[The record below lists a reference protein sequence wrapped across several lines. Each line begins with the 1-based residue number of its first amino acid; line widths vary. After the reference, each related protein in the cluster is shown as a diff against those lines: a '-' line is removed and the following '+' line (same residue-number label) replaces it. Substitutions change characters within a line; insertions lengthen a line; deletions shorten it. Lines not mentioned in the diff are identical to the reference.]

1 MTMSALQRVEELNIL
16 TRAKYPIIYIISW
29 EERRIEDMLRQV
41 ALDRRKKLYG
51 WTLTH
56 GIAPLDLL
64 NADPVD
70 PATRDPLAALDFVA
84 RSQEAAIFVL
94 KDFHPYLDESR
105 GGPDQPVI
113 IRRLRDI
120 TNQLKESRKTLI
132 ILSPVL
138 QIPPDI
144 EKDITVLDYSLPTL
158 EELELSLERVVRSAR
173 EIAGVKLKMTA
184 EERERVLNAA
194 RGLTCIEAENVF
206 AKSLV
211 MRRKLDLDVI
221 IAEKEQII
229 RRSQILEYY
238 ESVEGFA
245 HIGGLGLVKQWLRK
259 RGIAFSEKAR
269 RFGLP
274 EPKGL
279 LLLGVQGAG
288 KSLLAKAVAS
298 QWQLPLLRL
307 DLGRVF
313 SELVGSSEQN
323 IRTALRLAESVA
335 PCVLWLDEIEKGLAG
350 ASGSGSSDAGTSAR
364 VFGSLLT
371 WMQEKT
377 SPVFVIG
384 TANDISALP
393 PEILRKGRFDE
404 IFFVDLPQPQERRE
418 IFAIHLARRGRDPLE
433 YDLNQL
439 ALASEGFSGAEIEQV
454 VIDALYDAFEDNREV
469 TNEDLLR
476 NIRQTIPLSQ
486 TMGQKISALRQWAK
500 THARPAS
507 EPPQPQPL
515 RPFQEAGNGGPW
527 FRVAD
532 RDLQVIDPA

>member
-1 MTMSALQRVEELNIL
+1 MYKSKAQMSSLQRVDELNIL
-16 TRAKYPIIYIISW
+16 TRAKYPIVYIVSW

-51 WTLTH
+51 WTLTN
-56 GIAPLDLL
+56 GITPLDLMQPT
-64 NADPVD
+64 AMD
-70 PATRDPLAALDFVA
+70 PATRDPLNAVDFVA
-84 RSQEAAIFVL
+84 QSQEAAIFVL
-94 KDFHPYLDESR
+94 KDFHPYLDASR
-105 GGPDQPVI
+105 GGPDHPVVV
-113 IRRLRDI
+113 RRLRDI

-132 ILSPVL
+132 ILSPIL
-138 QIPPDI
+138 RFPSDL
-144 EKDITVLDYSLPTL
+144 EKDITVLDYSLPTKD
-158 EELELSLERVVRSAR
+158 ELELSLERVVRSAR
-173 EIAGVKLKMTA
+173 EIAGVQLKMSD
-184 EERERVLNAA
+184 EDRERVLNAA

-211 MRRKLDLDVI
+211 MDRKLDLGII
-221 IAEKEQII
+221 IAEKEQLI
-229 RRSQILEYY
+229 RRSQVLEYY
-238 ESVEGFA
+238 ESLEGFA
-245 HIGGLGLVKQWLRK
+245 NVGGMDLVKQWLRK
-259 RGIAFSEKAR
+259 RGVAFTEKAR

-323 IRTALRLAESVA
+323 MRTALRLAESVA

-350 ASGSGSSDAGTSAR
+350 ATGSGNSDAGTSAR

-384 TANDISALP
+384 TSNDISVLP

-404 IFFVDLPQPQERRE
+404 IFFVDLPQVQERRE
-418 IFAIHLARRGRDPLE
+418 IFAIHLARRGRDPLN

-439 ALASEGFSGAEIEQV
+439 ALKSDGFSGAEIEQV
-454 VIDALYDAFEDNREV
+454 IIDGLYDAFEDERDLSD
-469 TNEDLLR
+469 EDLLR
-476 NIRQTIPLSQ
+476 DLANTIPLSQ
-486 TMGQKISALRQWAK
+486 TMESRISALRQWARH
-500 THARPAS
+500 HARPAS
-507 EPPQPQPL
+507 PPPSPQPILPARHAAL
-515 RPFQEAGNGGPW
+515 RQMELG
-527 FRVAD
+527 
-532 RDLQVIDPA
+532 

>member
-1 MTMSALQRVEELNIL
+1 MLALQRVDELNTL
-16 TRAKYPIIYIISW
+16 TRAKYPIIYIVSW

-41 ALDRRKKLYG
+41 AIERRKKLYE
-51 WTLTH
+51 WTLTN
-56 GIAPLDLL
+56 GIMPLDVVQTH
-64 NADPVD
+64 AID
-70 PATRDPLAALDFVA
+70 PATRDPLIALDFVA
-84 RSQEAAIFVL
+84 QSQEAAVFLL
-94 KDFHPYLDESR
+94 KDFHPFLDSDR
-105 GGPDQPVI
+105 GGPDHPVI

-132 ILSPVL
+132 ILSPIL
-138 QIPPDI
+138 RFTPDL
-144 EKDITVLDYSLPTL
+144 EKDITVLDYSLPTID
-158 EELELSLERVVRSAR
+158 ELELSLDRVVRSAR
-173 EIAGVKLKMTA
+173 EIAGVQLKMS
-184 EERERVLNAA
+184 EDERERVLNAA

-211 MRRKLDLDVI
+211 MGRKLDLGII
-221 IAEKEQII
+221 IAEKEQLIS
-229 RRSQILEYY
+229 RSQILEYY
-238 ESVEGFA
+238 ETVDGFSNV
-245 HIGGLGLVKQWLRK
+245 GGLGLVKQWLRK
-259 RGIAFSEKAR
+259 RGMAFSEKAR

-323 IRTALRLAESVA
+323 IRTALRLAESVS

-350 ASGSGSSDAGTSAR
+350 ATGSGSSDAGTSAR
-364 VFGSLLT
+364 VFGSFLT

-393 PEILRKGRFDE
+393 PEVLRKGRFDE

-433 YDLNQL
+433 FDLNKL
-439 ALASEGFSGAEIEQV
+439 AMASEGYSGAEIEQV
-454 VIDALYDAFEDNREV
+454 IIDGLYDAFEHERDLAS
-469 TNEDLLR
+469 EDLFR
-476 NIRQTIPLSQ
+476 NLQNTIPLSQ
-486 TMGQKISALRQWAK
+486 TMESKITALRQWARQ
-500 THARPAS
+500 HARPAS
-507 EPPQPQPL
+507 DPPQPQPL
-515 RPFQEAGNGGPW
+515 LPHQNNGLRHMELG
-527 FRVAD
+527 
-532 RDLQVIDPA
+532 

>member
-1 MTMSALQRVEELNIL
+1 MTVDATRKRISSLQRVAELNIL
-16 TRAKYPIIYIISW
+16 TRAKYPIIYIVCW

-51 WTLTH
+51 WTLTN

-64 NADPVD
+64 QATPVD
-70 PATRDPLAALDFVA
+70 PATRDPLNALDFVA
-84 RSQEAAIFVL
+84 QSQEAAIFVL
-94 KDFHPYLDESR
+94 KDFHPYLDASR
-105 GGPDQPVI
+105 GGPDYPVI
-113 IRRLRDI
+113 VRRVRDI

-138 QIPPDI
+138 RFPPDL

-158 EELELSLERVVRSAR
+158 DELALSLDRVVRSAR
-173 EIAGVKLKMTA
+173 EIAGVQLKMSE
-184 EERERVLNAA
+184 EEREWVLNAA

-211 MRRKLDLDVI
+211 TGRKLDLSI
-221 IAEKEQII
+221 IVAEKEQLI
-229 RRSQILEYY
+229 RRSQVLEYY
-238 ESVEGFA
+238 ESVEGFGNV
-245 HIGGLGLVKQWLRK
+245 GGMGLVKQWLRK
-259 RGIAFSEKAR
+259 RGVAFSEKAR

-323 IRTALRLAESVA
+323 MRTALRLAENVA

-350 ASGSGSSDAGTSAR
+350 ATGSGVSDAGTSAR

-384 TANDISALP
+384 TSNDIAALP

-404 IFFVDLPQPQERRE
+404 IFFVDLPQVQERRE
-418 IFAIHLARRGRDPLE
+418 IFAIHLARRGRDPLS

-439 ALASEGFSGAEIEQV
+439 AVKSEGFSGAEIEQV
-454 VIDALYDAFEDNREV
+454 IIDGLYDAFEDDREL
-469 TNEDLLR
+469 TDEDLQR
-476 NIRQTIPLSQ
+476 NLSHTIPLSQ
-486 TMGQKISALRQWAK
+486 TMESKISALRQWARH
-500 THARPAS
+500 HARPAS
-507 EPPQPQPL
+507 EPPSPQPL
-515 RPFQEAGNGGPW
+515 LPARHNGLRQMELG
-527 FRVAD
+527 
-532 RDLQVIDPA
+532 

>member
-1 MTMSALQRVEELNIL
+1 MHATQRVEELNTL
-16 TRAKYPIIYIISW
+16 TRAKYPIIYIVSW

-41 ALDRRKKLYG
+41 AIERRKKLYE
-51 WTLTH
+51 WTLTN
-56 GIAPLDLL
+56 GIMPLDVVQ
-64 NADPVD
+64 NHPID
-70 PATRDPLAALDFVA
+70 PATRDPLNALDFVA
-84 RSQEAAIFVL
+84 HSQEAAIFVL
-94 KDFHPYLDESR
+94 KDFHPLLDNAN
-105 GGPDQPVI
+105 GGPDHPVI

-132 ILSPVL
+132 ILSPIL
-138 QIPPDI
+138 KFPPDL
-144 EKDITVLDYSLPTL
+144 EKDITLLDYSLPTL
-158 EELELSLERVVRSAR
+158 DELELSLDRVVRSAR
-173 EIAGVKLKMTA
+173 EIAGVQLKMNA
-184 EERERVLNAA
+184 EDRERVLNAA

-211 MRRKLDLDVI
+211 KGRKLDLGII
-221 IAEKEQII
+221 IAEKEQLI

-238 ESVEGFA
+238 ETVEGFGNV
-245 HIGGLGLVKQWLRK
+245 GGLGLVKQWLRT
-259 RGIAFSEKAR
+259 RGMAFTEKAR

-323 IRTALRLAESVA
+323 IRSALHLAENVS

-350 ASGSGSSDAGTSAR
+350 ASGSGSADAGTSAR

-393 PEILRKGRFDE
+393 PEVLRKGRFDE
-404 IFFVDLPQPQERRE
+404 IFFVDLPQLQERRE

-439 ALASEGFSGAEIEQV
+439 AVVSDGFSGAEIEQV
-454 VIDALYDAFEDNREV
+454 IIDGLYDAFEHDRDL
-469 TNEDLLR
+469 TGEDMFR
-476 NIRQTIPLSQ
+476 NLEKTVPLSQ
-486 TMGQKISALRQWAK
+486 TMESKITALRQWAR

-507 EPPQPQPL
+507 EPPQPQPVLPRRNNGL
-515 RPFQEAGNGGPW
+515 RHME
-527 FRVAD
+527 
-532 RDLQVIDPA
+532 LQ

>member
-1 MTMSALQRVEELNIL
+1 MSTLQRVDELNIL
-16 TRAKYPIIYIISW
+16 TRAKYPIIYIVSW

-41 ALDRRKKLYG
+41 AIDRRKKLYG
-51 WTLTH
+51 WTLTN
-56 GIAPLDLL
+56 GIAPLDVIQHE
-64 NADPVD
+64 PVD
-70 PATRDPLAALDFVA
+70 PSTRDPLNALDFVA

-94 KDFHPYLDESR
+94 KDFHPYLDGKR
-105 GGPDQPVI
+105 GGPDHPVI
-113 IRRLRDI
+113 LRRLRDI

-132 ILSPVL
+132 ILSPTL
-138 QIPPDI
+138 RIPTDL
-144 EKDITVLDYSLPTL
+144 EKDVTVLDYSLPTL
-158 EELELSLERVVRSAR
+158 DELELSLDRVVRSAR
-173 EIAGVKLKMTA
+173 EIAGVQLKMA
-184 EERERVLNAA
+184 EEERERVLNAA

-211 MRRKLDLDVI
+211 MGRKLDLSI
-221 IAEKEQII
+221 IVAEKEQLI

-238 ESVEGFA
+238 ESVEGFSNV
-245 HIGGLGLVKQWLRK
+245 GGMGLVKQWLRK
-259 RGIAFSEKAR
+259 RGQAFTEKAR

-279 LLLGVQGAG
+279 LLLGVQGSG

-323 IRTALRLAESVA
+323 IRSALRLAENVA

-350 ASGSGSSDAGTSAR
+350 ATGSGNADAGTSAR

-384 TANDISALP
+384 TANDIAALP
-393 PEILRKGRFDE
+393 PEVLRKGRFDE
-404 IFFVDLPQPQERRE
+404 IFFVDLPQAQERRE
-418 IFAIHLARRGRDPLE
+418 IFAIHLARRGRDPLGF
-433 YDLNQL
+433 DLNQL
-439 ALASEGFSGAEIEQV
+439 AHETDGFSGAEIEQV
-454 VIDALYDAFEDNREV
+454 IIDALYDAFEHNRDL
-469 TNEDLLR
+469 NDEDLFR
-476 NIRQTIPLSQ
+476 AIKNTIPLSQ
-486 TMGQKISALRQWAK
+486 TMEAKITALRQWAR

-507 EPPQPQPL
+507 EPPAPQPVLPHIRNNAL
-515 RPFQEAGNGGPW
+515 RQIELG
-527 FRVAD
+527 
-532 RDLQVIDPA
+532 

>member
-1 MTMSALQRVEELNIL
+1 MSTLQRLDELNIL
-16 TRAKYPIIYIISW
+16 TRAKYPIIYIVSW

-41 ALDRRKKLYG
+41 AIDRRKKLYG
-51 WTLTH
+51 WTLTD
-56 GIAPLDLL
+56 GITPLDLVQA
-64 NADPVD
+64 NTVD
-70 PATRDPLAALDFVA
+70 PATRDPLNALDFMA

-94 KDFHPYLDESR
+94 KDFHPYFDEAR
-105 GGPDQPVI
+105 GGPDHPVI

-132 ILSPVL
+132 ILSPIL
-138 QIPPDI
+138 RIPTDL

-158 EELELSLERVVRSAR
+158 DELELSLERVVRSAR
-173 EIAGVKLKMTA
+173 EIAGVQLKMSDD
-184 EERERVLNAA
+184 ERERVLNAA

-211 MRRKLDLDVI
+211 MGRKLDLGII
-221 IAEKEQII
+221 IAEKEQLI

-245 HIGGLGLVKQWLRK
+245 NVGGLNLVKQWLRK
-259 RGIAFSEKAR
+259 RGVAFSEKAR

-323 IRTALRLAESVA
+323 IRTALRLAENVA

-350 ASGSGSSDAGTSAR
+350 ATGAGTSDAGTSAR

-384 TANDISALP
+384 TANDITALP
-393 PEILRKGRFDE
+393 PEVLRKGRFDE

-433 YDLNQL
+433 FDLNQL
-439 ALASEGFSGAEIEQV
+439 AVAAEGFSGAEIEQV
-454 VIDALYDAFEDNREV
+454 IIDALYDAFEDNREL
-469 TNEDLLR
+469 TDADLFR
-476 NIRQTIPLSQ
+476 NMNDTIPLSQ
-486 TMGQKISALRQWAK
+486 TVESKITALRQWARK
-500 THARPAS
+500 HARPAS

-515 RPFQEAGNGGPW
+515 LPSRGNGEM
-527 FRVAD
+527 RRMELSD
-532 RDLQVIDPA
+532 R

>member
-1 MTMSALQRVEELNIL
+1 MLTLDRVDELNIL
-16 TRAKYPIIYIISW
+16 TRAKYPIIYIVSW
-29 EERRIEDMLRQV
+29 EERRIEDMLRRV
-41 ALDRRKKLYG
+41 AIDRRKKLYG
-51 WTLTH
+51 WTLTK
-56 GIAPLDLL
+56 GIAPLDVVQSQ
-64 NADPVD
+64 AID
-70 PATRDPLAALDFVA
+70 PATRDPLNALDFVA
-84 RSQEAAIFVL
+84 QSDEAAMFIL
-94 KDFHPYLDESR
+94 KDFHPFLDSSR
-105 GGPDQPVI
+105 GGSDHPVI
-113 IRRLRDI
+113 VRRLRDI
-120 TNQLKESRKTLI
+120 TNELKESRKTVIL
-132 ILSPVL
+132 LSPTL
-138 QIPPDI
+138 RFPPDM

-158 EELELSLERVVRSAR
+158 DELDLSLERVIRSAR
-173 EIAGVKLKMTA
+173 EIAGVQLKMHG

-211 MRRKLDLDVI
+211 MGRKLDLSVI
-221 IAEKEQII
+221 VAEKEQLI

-238 ESVEGFA
+238 ESVEGFSN
-245 HIGGLGLVKQWLRK
+245 IGGLSLVKQWLRK
-259 RGIAFSEKAR
+259 RGMAFTEKAR

-323 IRTALRLAESVA
+323 IRSALRLAESVS

-393 PEILRKGRFDE
+393 PEVLRKGRFDE
-404 IFFVDLPQPQERRE
+404 IFFVDLPQLQERRE
-418 IFAIHLARRGRDPLE
+418 IFAIHLARRGRDALT
-433 YDLNQL
+433 YDLNHL
-439 ALASEGFSGAEIEQV
+439 AKASEGFSGAEIEQLI
-454 VIDALYDAFEDNREV
+454 IDGLYDAFEDEREL
-469 TNEDLLR
+469 TTDDLL
-476 NIRQTIPLSQ
+476 NNMKETVPLSK
-486 TMGQKISALRQWAK
+486 TMEGKISALRQWARN
-500 THARPAS
+500 HARPAS
-507 EPPQPQPL
+507 EPPPQQPILPTMS
-515 RPFQEAGNGGPW
+515 GNGGL
-527 FRVAD
+527 RQ
-532 RDLQVIDPA
+532 LELG

>member
-1 MTMSALQRVEELNIL
+1 MSSLQRVDELNIL
-16 TRAKYPIIYIISW
+16 TRAKYPILYIVSW

-41 ALDRRKKLYG
+41 AIDRRKKLYG
-51 WTLTH
+51 WTLTD
-56 GIAPLDLL
+56 GIAPLDLVQA
-64 NADPVD
+64 NPVD
-70 PATRDPLAALDFVA
+70 PGTRDPLNALDFVA

-94 KDFHPYLDESR
+94 KDFHPYLDSVR
-105 GGPDQPVI
+105 GGPDHPVI
-113 IRRLRDI
+113 LRRLRDI

-132 ILSPVL
+132 ILSPIL
-138 QIPPDI
+138 RIPTDL
-144 EKDITVLDYSLPTL
+144 EKDVTVLDYSLPTL
-158 EELELSLERVVRSAR
+158 DELEHSLDRVIRSAR
-173 EIAGVKLKMTA
+173 EIAGVQLKMR
-184 EERERVLNAA
+184 EDERERVLNAA

-211 MRRKLDLDVI
+211 MDRKLDLGII
-221 IAEKEQII
+221 IAEKEQLI

-245 HIGGLGLVKQWLRK
+245 NVGGMNLVKHWLRK
-259 RGIAFSEKAR
+259 RGMAFTEKAR

-323 IRTALRLAESVA
+323 IRSALRLAENVS

-350 ASGSGSSDAGTSAR
+350 ATGKGSSDAGTSAR
-364 VFGSLLT
+364 VFGSFLT

-393 PEILRKGRFDE
+393 PEVLRKGRFDE

-454 VIDALYDAFEDNREV
+454 IIDGLYDAFENGREL
-469 TNEDLLR
+469 TDQDLLG
-476 NIRQTIPLSQ
+476 NLEHTIPLSQ
-486 TMGQKISALRQWAK
+486 TMERKITELRQWARK
-500 THARPAS
+500 HARPAS
-507 EPPQPQPL
+507 EAPQPQPRL
-515 RPFQEAGNGGPW
+515 PNQSNGGV
-527 FRVAD
+527 R
-532 RDLQVIDPA
+532 RIELG

>member
-1 MTMSALQRVEELNIL
+1 MSSLHRVDELNIL
-16 TRAKYPIIYIISW
+16 TRAKYPIIYIVSW

-41 ALDRRKKLYG
+41 AIERRKKLYG
-51 WTLTH
+51 WTLTN
-56 GIAPLDLL
+56 GITPLDVSPVS
-64 NADPVD
+64 PVD

-84 RSQEAAIFVL
+84 QSQEAAIFVL
-94 KDFHPYLDESR
+94 KDFHPFLDDSR
-105 GGPDQPVI
+105 GGADHPVVV
-113 IRRLRDI
+113 RRLRDI
-120 TNQLKESRKTLI
+120 TNQLKESRKNLI
-132 ILSPVL
+132 ILSPIL
-138 QIPPDI
+138 RYPPEL
-144 EKDITVLDYSLPTL
+144 EKDITMLDYSLPTL
-158 EELELSLERVVRSAR
+158 DELELSLDRVVRSAR
-173 EIAGVKLKMTA
+173 EMAGVQLKMTD

-211 MRRKLDLDVI
+211 MGRQLDLSVI

-229 RRSQILEYY
+229 RRSQVLEYY

-245 HIGGLGLVKQWLRK
+245 NVGGMGLVKQWLRK
-259 RGIAFSEKAR
+259 RGMAFTEKAR

-323 IRTALRLAESVA
+323 IRTALRVAESVS

-350 ASGSGSSDAGTSAR
+350 ATGSGSADAGTSAR

-393 PEILRKGRFDE
+393 PELLRKGRFDE
-404 IFFVDLPQPQERRE
+404 IFFVDLPQVQERRE
-418 IFAIHLARRGRDPLE
+418 IFAIHLARRGRDPLTF
-433 YDLNQL
+433 DLNGL
-439 ALASEGFSGAEIEQV
+439 AVAADGFSGAEIEQL
-454 VIDALYDAFEDNREV
+454 VIDGLYDAFENESDL
-469 TNEDLLR
+469 TNDDLYR
-476 NIRQTIPLSQ
+476 NLKNTVPLSQ
-486 TMGQKISALRQWAK
+486 TMETKITALRQWARH
-500 THARPAS
+500 HARPAS

-515 RPFQEAGNGGPW
+515 YPSRNNSLRQIELA
-527 FRVAD
+527 
-532 RDLQVIDPA
+532 

>member
-1 MTMSALQRVEELNIL
+1 MSTLHRVDELNIL
-16 TRAKYPIIYIISW
+16 TRAKYPIIYIVSW
-29 EERRIEDMLRQV
+29 EERRIEDMLREV
-41 ALDRRKKLYG
+41 AISRRKKLYG
-51 WTLTH
+51 WTLTN
-56 GIAPLDLL
+56 GIAPLDVVQ
-64 NADPVD
+64 DQPVD
-70 PATRDPLAALDFVA
+70 PATRDPLNALDFMA
-84 RSQEAAIFVL
+84 QSQEAAIFVL
-94 KDFHPYLDESR
+94 KDFHPYLDDSR
-105 GGPDQPVI
+105 GGPDHPVI

-132 ILSPVL
+132 ILSPL
-138 QIPPDI
+138 LRFPADL

-158 EELELSLERVVRSAR
+158 DELELSLDRVIRSAR
-173 EIAGVKLKMTA
+173 EIAGVQLKMSGD
-184 EERERVLNAA
+184 ERERVLNAA

-211 MRRKLDLDVI
+211 MDRKLDLGII
-221 IAEKEQII
+221 IAEKEQLI
-229 RRSQILEYY
+229 RRSQVLEYY
-238 ESVEGFA
+238 ESVEGFSNV
-245 HIGGLGLVKQWLRK
+245 GGMSLVKQWLRK
-259 RGIAFSEKAR
+259 RGMAFSEKAR
-269 RFGLP
+269 QFGLP

-323 IRTALRLAESVA
+323 MRAALHLAENVA

-350 ASGSGSSDAGTSAR
+350 SSGSGSSDAGTSAR
-364 VFGSLLT
+364 VFGSFLT

-393 PEILRKGRFDE
+393 PEVLRKGRFDE
-404 IFFVDLPQPQERRE
+404 IFFVDLPQIQERRE
-418 IFAIHLARRGRDPLE
+418 IFAIHLATRGRDPLN

-439 ALASEGFSGAEIEQV
+439 AQASEGFSGAEIEQLI
-454 VIDALYDAFEDNREV
+454 IDGLYDAFESGTELA
-469 TNEDLLR
+469 NEDMFR
-476 NIRQTIPLSQ
+476 NLKSTVPLSQ
-486 TMGQKISALRQWAK
+486 TMESKITALRQWAR

-507 EPPQPQPL
+507 ELPQPQPIL
-515 RPFQEAGNGGPW
+515 PSTRNGGLRQIEW
-527 FRVAD
+527 EKQE
-532 RDLQVIDPA
+532 L

>member
-1 MTMSALQRVEELNIL
+1 MQRLDELNTL

-29 EERRIEDMLRQV
+29 EERRIEEMLRQV
-41 ALDRRKKLYG
+41 AVGRRKKLYG
-51 WTLTH
+51 WTLTN
-56 GIAPLDLL
+56 GIVPLDVVQTH
-64 NADPVD
+64 PVD
-70 PATRDPLAALDFVA
+70 PSTRDPLHALDFVA
-84 RSQEAAIFVL
+84 YSEEAAIFVL
-94 KDFHPYLDESR
+94 KDFHPFLDDSR
-105 GGPDQPVI
+105 GGPDHPII

-132 ILSPVL
+132 MLSPML
-138 QIPPDI
+138 RIPNDL
-144 EKDITVLDYSLPTL
+144 EKEITVLDYSLPTL
-158 EELELSLERVVRSAR
+158 DELETSLDRVVRSAR
-173 EIAGVKLKMTA
+173 EMAGVQLHMA
-184 EERERVLNAA
+184 DDEREKVLAAA

-211 MRRKLDLDVI
+211 MGRKLDLSII
-221 IAEKEQII
+221 IAEKEYLIN
-229 RRSQILEYY
+229 RSRILEYY
-238 ESVEGFA
+238 ESVEGFSNV
-245 HIGGLGLVKQWLRK
+245 GGLGLVKQWLRT
-259 RGIAFSEKAR
+259 RGMAFSEKAR

-323 IRTALRLAESVA
+323 IRAALRLAENVS
-335 PCVLWLDEIEKGLAG
+335 PCVLWLDEIEKGLSG
-350 ASGSGSSDAGTSAR
+350 ATGSGSADAGTSAR

-377 SPVFVIG
+377 APVFVIG

-404 IFFVDLPQPQERRE
+404 IFFVDLPQLQERRE

-433 YDLNQL
+433 FDLNNL
-439 ALASEGFSGAEIEQV
+439 AMASDGFSGAEIEQAI
-454 VIDALYDAFEDNREV
+454 IDGLYDAFELDRELSD
-469 TNEDLLR
+469 EDMFR
-476 NIRQTIPLSQ
+476 NIKATIPLSK
-486 TMGQKISALRQWAK
+486 TMESKITALRQWAHK
-500 THARPAS
+500 HARPAS
-507 EPPQPQPL
+507 EPPQPQPIYPNGQTAL
-515 RPFQEAGNGGPW
+515 RQMELNN
-527 FRVAD
+527 
-532 RDLQVIDPA
+532 